1 MGQGSFKQE
10 KGSKTWSAQFSYKD
24 YYGNTRR
31 KHKRG
36 FATKRE
42 AIQFRNEFVLKQQSN
57 IDMSFASFIEEYKE
71 NMYSD
76 LRDSTIATKTHMIEL
91 HILPYFKNMK
101 VSEITAL
108 DITRWHTEIKKKG
121 YSEAY
126 LWSINTQLNAI
137 FNHAVKFYKLS
148 YNPCKGAGF
157 MGKSKSGNMGIW
169 SENEFEQFLEVVKDK
184 PVIYNAFFLMYWTG
198 LRVGELLAL
207 DIKDI
212 DLETGVLSVTKS
224 LNRVKGEDIISPPKT
239 QRSIRKIPL
248 PKFCVDKM
256 NEYINTLYGRTPNDR
271 LFIVTKSHLEK
282 EIKRGADL
290 AGLKQIRVHDLR
302 HSHASLL
309 ISKGV
314 DIATISN
321 RLGHEKISTTLNT
334 YSHMFETS
342 AAGVAD
348 MLDNLYSGEED

>member
-1 MGQGSFKQE
+1 MGQGYFHQE
-10 KGSKTWSAQFSYKD
+10 PDTKKWSVQFSYKD
-24 YYGNTRR
+24 YYGNTKR

-36 FATKRE
+36 FTTKRD
-42 AIQFRNEFVLKQQSN
+42 AKQFMDEFILKQQSN
-57 IDMSFASFIEEYKE
+57 IDMSFASFLDEYKE

-91 HILPYFKNMK
+91 HILPYFKDK
-101 VSEITAL
+101 SISAITAL
-108 DITRWHTEIKKKG
+108 DIKRWQKEIKKKN
-121 YSEAY
+121 YSDAY

-137 FNHAVKFYKLS
+137 FNHAVKFYQLS

-169 SENEFEQFLEVVKDK
+169 SQDEMEQFLEAVKDK
-184 PVIYNAFFLMYWTG
+184 PVIYYAFFLMYWTG

-207 DIKDI
+207 NINDI
-212 DLETGVLSVTKS
+212 DLEAGVLSVTKS
-224 LNRVKGEDIISPPKT
+224 LNRVKSEDIISEPKT
-239 QRSIRKIPL
+239 QRSIRKIHL
-248 PKFCVDKM
+248 PKFVVEKIR
-256 NEYINTLYGRTPNDR
+256 EYINMLYGRTGSDR
-271 LFIVTKSHLEK
+271 LFTVTKSHLEK
-282 EIKRGADL
+282 EIKRGAEL
-290 AGLKQIRVHDLR
+290 AGLKKIRVHDLR

-334 YSHMFETS
+334 YSHMFESS
-342 AAGVAD
+342 AAGVAN
-348 MLDNLYSGEED
+348 MLDDLYSGEED